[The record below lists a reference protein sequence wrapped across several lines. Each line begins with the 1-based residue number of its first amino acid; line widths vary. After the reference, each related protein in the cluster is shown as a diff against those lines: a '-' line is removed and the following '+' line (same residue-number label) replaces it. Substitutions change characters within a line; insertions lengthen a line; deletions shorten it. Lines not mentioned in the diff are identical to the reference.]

1 MGNISRYSPDAW
13 VTDAFYADAAL
24 VSGQV
29 VVQGTADG
37 HCTGPSG
44 ADIRTGIL
52 GVTLNAVSASDVALG
67 VGVADVCRGGIV
79 RCLANGTITRGDRLT
94 VATSAG
100 DVKSFDANI
109 TTTGSGAEFV
119 GIALES
125 VTTGQ
130 NLGVFLAVGSAL
142 GNASTIA
149 NLLVG
154 TGGVTA
160 GAVCTFG
167 TGGDAGKIVLP
178 SGADLTLTGHVAGIA
193 LTTGIAGA
201 TVPVLLQGIGLVTAG
216 DASITTGGMP
226 LAIFGAAGTVKLA
239 APSAGTNDFIVG
251 YSLAAIGIGTA
262 GAAMINPQVVQ
273 G

>member
-13 VTDAFYADAAL
+13 QTDAFYADAAIA
-24 VSGQV
+24 VGQV

-52 GVTLNAVSASDVALG
+52 GVALNLVSSANATAG
-67 VGVADVCRGGIV
+67 VGVVDVCRAGIV
-79 RCLANGTITRGDRLT
+79 RCVANGTITRGDRLT

-109 TTTGSGAEFV
+109 LTTGSGAEFV

-130 NLGVFLAVGSAL
+130 NVGVFLAVGASL

-154 TGGVTA
+154 TGGVTVNC
-160 GAVCTFG
+160 VCTFG

-193 LTTGIAGA
+193 LATAIAGA
-201 TVPVLLQGIGLVTAG
+201 TIPVLLNGIGLVTAG

-239 APSAGTNDFIVG
+239 APAGGTNDMIVG
-251 YSLAAIGIGTA
+251 YSLGAITSGTT